1 MRVLLPIILLLLS
14 LAAVTQ
20 PRRDIPLNTGWQ
32 TSLDSVSWKTVD
44 VPHNWDDY
52 AGYRRLRHGNLH
64 GYALYKRTVSIT
76 NLPGLRYFLWFEGV
90 GSYATV
96 WVNGHLV
103 GSHAGGRTSFTL
115 DITSVLKPGEA
126 TNTIDVRADHPA
138 FIHDLPWVCGGCSD
152 ERGFSEGSQPMGIF
166 RPVHLVITHPVR
178 IEPFGVHIWN
188 DTTISEISA
197 SLSLE
202 TEVKNYSNTPA
213 DGILTQQLFDANG
226 AIVATTRVKTHL
238 SSGQLTT
245 IPQQFTAIAHPRLWS
260 DRSPYL
266 YTVVTTFS
274 RGEKL
279 IDRVTT
285 PYGIRRIHWS
295 DPHSPGAHP
304 FLLNGRPVFI
314 NGIAEYEHRLGNSHA
329 FTNEEIKARV
339 SQIRAA
345 GFNAFRDAHQPHNLL
360 YQHYWDSLGILW
372 WPQLSAHIWFDSPA
386 FRQHFKTALTEWV
399 KERRNSPSII
409 LWGLQNESK
418 LPEDFARECV
428 ALIRSLD
435 PTASSQRLIT
445 TCNGGSGTDWDVPQN
460 WTGTYGGDP
469 ATYGADLLRQILVGE
484 YGAWR
489 TAGLHGD
496 TAFSEDRMD
505 KLMEQ
510 KIHLAD
516 SVKDAVAGQFAW
528 IYGSHDNPGRVQS
541 GEGTR
546 EIDRIGPVNYKGL
559 LTSWEQPL
567 DAWYLYRSNFVPA
580 ESSPMVYIVSHT
592 WPDRWTTPGRK
603 SGIIVYSNC
612 DEVELFNDLD
622 ACSLGRR
629 KNGPVGT
636 HFQWDSVDIR
646 YNVLYAVGYVNGKV
660 AARDTIVLHS
670 LPAAPHF
677 DRLYANI
684 GQGPTGQAAKGPATP
699 PITAPAPGYHYLY
712 RVNCG
717 GPDYTDRQGNLWLAD
732 RHYTGGETWGS
743 RSWTD
748 DYPGLP
754 AFFASEQYTADPIAG
769 TADWPLFQDFRYGLQ
784 KLAYTFPVQDGDYRL
799 ELYFA
804 EPWLGTGGGMD
815 CSGWRCFDIAI
826 NDSTM
831 VHGLDIWK
839 EAGHARAVKKLL
851 MVHITG
857 GRLLISF
864 PHIAAGQAIIS
875 ALAIATTN
883 PQLKPAPPSPGIVE
897 YADTRDY
904 PSTHYYL
911 DTAYIA
917 ATADATSFRVT
928 APADVYTGQ
937 GRQRYPA
944 GATVPLPAGAAVRVT
959 PVTTL
964 EPAYDSKPVTTY
976 KTTTARIAGDTTEW
990 TIDVGVGDTYSLQIK
1005 YRWLNASAGAG
1016 KLEIRMA
1023 DGTLIKEEPVSFATT
1038 LPAKWNYL
1046 NTTTGTMINAGR
1058 YKVRLIA
1065 PAQNQFRVDEL
1076 QVQ

>member
-1 MRVLLPIILLLLS
+1 
-14 LAAVTQ
+14 
-20 PRRDIPLNTGWQ
+20 
-32 TSLDSVSWKTVD
+32 
-44 VPHNWDDY
+44 
-52 AGYRRLRHGNLH
+52 
-64 GYALYKRTVSIT
+64 
-76 NLPGLRYFLWFEGV
+76 
-90 GSYATV
+90 
-96 WVNGHLV
+96 
-103 GSHAGGRTSFTL
+103 
-115 DITSVLKPGEA
+115 
-126 TNTIDVRADHPA
+126 
-138 FIHDLPWVCGGCSD
+138 
-152 ERGFSEGSQPMGIF
+152 
-166 RPVHLVITHPVR
+166 
-178 IEPFGVHIWN
+178 
-188 DTTISEISA
+188 
-197 SLSLE
+197 
-202 TEVKNYSNTPA
+202 
-213 DGILTQQLFDANG
+213 
-226 AIVATTRVKTHL
+226 VA
-238 SSGQLTT
+238 
-245 IPQQFTAIAHPRLWS
+245 
-260 DRSPYL
+260 
-266 YTVVTTFS
+266 
-274 RGEKL
+274 
-279 IDRVTT
+279 
-285 PYGIRRIHWS
+285 
-295 DPHSPGAHP
+295 
-304 FLLNGRPVFI
+304 
-314 NGIAEYEHRLGNSHA
+314 
-329 FTNEEIKARV
+329 
-339 SQIRAA
+339 QIRAA

-386 FRQHFKTALTEWV
+386 FRRNFKTALTEWI
-399 KERRNSPSII
+399 KERRNSPSVI

-418 LPEDFARECV
+418 LPKDFARECV
-428 ALIRSLD
+428 ALIRALD

-469 ATYGADLLRQILVGE
+469 ATYGADLVRQILVGE

-496 TAFSEDRMD
+496 TTFSEDRMD

-510 KIHLAD
+510 KIRLAD

-528 IYGSHDNPGRVQS
+528 LYNSHDNPGRVQS
-541 GEGTR
+541 GEGIR

-567 DAWYLYRSNFVPA
+567 DAYYLYRGNFVPA

-592 WPDRWTTPGRK
+592 WPDRWTTPGTR

-612 DEVELFNDLD
+612 DEVELFNDLE

-629 KNGPVGT
+629 KRGAVGA

-646 YNVLYAVGYVNGKV
+646 YNVLYAVAYHNGKPV
-660 AARDTIVLHS
+660 ARDTIVLHN

-677 DRLYANI
+677 DRLYT
-684 GQGPTGQAAKGPATP
+684 GPPI

-717 GPDYTDRQGNLWLAD
+717 GPNYSDHQGNQWLAD

-754 AFFASEQYTADPIAG
+754 AFFASQQYTADPIAG
-769 TADWPLFQDFRYGLQ
+769 TTDWPLFQDFRYGLQ
-784 KLAYTFPVQDGDYRL
+784 KLAYTFPVQDGDYRV

-831 VHGLDIWK
+831 VKNLDSWK
-839 EAGHARAVKKLL
+839 EAGHARAFKKVIT
-851 MVHITG
+851 VHVTR
-857 GRLLISF
+857 GRLVISF

-875 ALAIATTN
+875 ALAIATTD
-883 PQLKPAPPSPGIVE
+883 QRLKPAPPSPGIVE
-897 YADTRDY
+897 YANTR
-904 PSTHYYL
+904 YYL
-911 DTAYIA
+911 DTAYITA
-917 ATADATSFRVT
+917 ATDTTSFRVT
-928 APADVYTGQ
+928 APADVYVNQ
-937 GRQRYPA
+937 DHHRYPA
-944 GATVPLPAGAAVRVT
+944 GATVPVPAGMTARVT

-964 EPAYDSKPVTTY
+964 EPAYDSKPVSTY

-1005 YRWLNASAGAG
+1005 YRWLNATAGAG

-1023 DGTLIKEEPVSFATT
+1023 DGTLIKEERVSFATT